1 MLAKL
6 LDVFM
11 TCDLSSFY
19 KARKLAVTHDHGPIN
34 SGGKPMNEDSN
45 DENRD
50 NIESKVESKQITQDS
65 RPKEGQTPKPYLP

>member
-19 KARKLAVTHDHGPIN
+19 KARKLAVN

-65 RPKEGQTPKPYLP
+65 RPKEGQTPKPYFS